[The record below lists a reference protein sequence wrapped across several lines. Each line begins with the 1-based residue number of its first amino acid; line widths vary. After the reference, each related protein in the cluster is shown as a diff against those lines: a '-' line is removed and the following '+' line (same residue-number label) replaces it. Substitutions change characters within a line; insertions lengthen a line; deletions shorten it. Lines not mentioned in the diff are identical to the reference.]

1 LSKNLSQN
9 KKIILFDGICNL
21 CNTSVQYIIKR
32 DGKKIYSFASLQSD
46 ITKKILSQFNQK
58 SFNNYDSII
67 LIENEKVYYKSTA
80 ALRIAKNLSGLNK
93 ILYIFIIIP
102 KPFRDFI
109 YDFIAKNRYK
119 WFGKKDNCML
129 PTPNMKSR
137 FIEF

>member
-1 LSKNLSQN
+1 MSKNLSQN